1 MVRGCIRQRKA
12 RGLAAGL
19 GFALFALTL
28 VACSAIDIPME
39 PAMPADMSPDP
50 AISENS
56 TQADAVMTCDAIAN
70 ERAGIAQ
77 SLAELGQSPDAAV
90 LRRRDAE
97 LARLAALK
105 RCAS

>member
-1 MVRGCIRQRKA
+1 MVRGCSKERKA

-19 GFALFALTL
+19 GVALFALAL
-28 VACSAIDIPME
+28 GGCGAIDIPMR

-50 AISENS
+50 TISENS
-56 TQADAVMTCDAIAN
+56 TQADAIMTCDAIAN

-77 SLAELGQSPDAAV
+77 SLAALGQSPDATA

-105 RCAS
+105 RCPS